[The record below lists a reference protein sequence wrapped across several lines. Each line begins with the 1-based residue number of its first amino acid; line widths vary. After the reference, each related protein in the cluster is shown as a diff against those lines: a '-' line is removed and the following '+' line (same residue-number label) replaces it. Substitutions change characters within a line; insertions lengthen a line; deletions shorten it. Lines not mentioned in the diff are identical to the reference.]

1 MLTTVSNQK
10 KIYYIEV
17 DYFQYFK
24 IRSKCKCVLDLLFQ
38 EVLCEVFTET
48 HWSLKYP
55 ISNSFIS
62 VLLVNPFKVIIVIIM
77 IIIEG

>member
-1 MLTTVSNQK
+1 M
-10 KIYYIEV
+10 
-17 DYFQYFK
+17 
-24 IRSKCKCVLDLLFQ
+24 CKCVLDLLLGK
-38 EVLCEVFTET
+38 VLCEMFSET

-62 VLLVNPFKVIIVIIM
+62 VLLVNPFKVIILIII

>member
-1 MLTTVSNQK
+1 MLTAASNQK

-24 IRSKCKCVLDLLFQ
+24 IRRMCKCVLDLLLGK
-38 EVLCEVFTET
+38 VLCEVFTET

-62 VLLVNPFKVIIVIIM
+62 VLLVSPFKVIIVIII
-77 IIIEG
+77 IIIEA